1 MPLLL
6 KNSQKHR
13 LMVTTYYDY
22 GIQLLLF
29 CQYQPG
35 LDDNTN
41 RHSMG
46 PFFKICVVN
55 CLIFPFFD
63 QLVIWSIFS
72 VYICVWYYLLQ
83 SNCNNGHLSR
93 KSFVNIL
100 KVNIFFIFFY
110 YQQPINGK
118 IVRFYLIFYSEGIAI
133 SKLVS
138 QLKLLPRLSELEDN
152 DTIVVMTIRKD
163 CKVFFTFTSQQM
175 PKVTVSFLL

>member
-1 MPLLL
+1 MLLLL

-13 LMVTTYYDY
+13 LMVTTYYDS

-29 CQYQPG
+29 CQYQSG
-35 LDDNTN
+35 LDGKTN
-41 RHSMG
+41 WLSRG

-63 QLVIWSIFS
+63 QFVILSIFS

-83 SNCNNGHLSR
+83 SNCKNGHLSR
-93 KSFVNIL
+93 KSFVNFL

-110 YQQPINGK
+110 YQQPINRK
-118 IVRFYLIFYSEGIAI
+118 IVHFYLIFYSEGIVI

-138 QLKLLPRLSELEDN
+138 QLKLLPSLSELEDN
-152 DTIVVMTIRKD
+152 DTIVMITIRKD
-163 CKVFFTFTSQQM
+163 CKVFFTFTSQQR